1 MADPFNI
8 NNIKKKEEL
17 KESGYGSRKLL
28 GTYYII
34 EPGTEITDD
43 IKKAR
48 VVELAEE
55 GKVLGAGSD
64 DYWEKIDGM
73 PYANITLDQKT
84 YQGIFIKQ
92 KDEGND
98 NVMVFSGICN
108 ENNQAIWAVKYL
120 ELGEQG
126 NMAQ

>member
-1 MADPFNI
+1 MISENEYNPILTPFF
-8 NNIKKKEEL
+8 
-17 KESGYGSRKLL
+17 R
-28 GTYYII
+28 
-34 EPGTEITDD
+34 
-43 IKKAR
+43 
-48 VVELAEE
+48 
-55 GKVLGAGSD
+55 
-64 DYWEKIDGM
+64 
-73 PYANITLDQKT
+73 
-84 YQGIFIKQ
+84 FIKQ